1 MYLIFYKAK
10 YQRGRE
16 ETDVSCSSYYMLSRR
31 MLFIALID
39 SLLMLCIICFIKQI
53 QIPSSPM
60 KYSER
65 FCHCHR
71 PSSLLLS
78 PLSLCLSVRFHCVPL
93 PLFLIDTGKLNQ
105 FSYICLFSTFKLYF
119 KFFVFHQDFF
129 YVCIKP
135 LDITKPA
142 ACR

>member
-1 MYLIFYKAK
+1 
-10 YQRGRE
+10 
-16 ETDVSCSSYYMLSRR
+16 MLSRR

-39 SLLMLCIICFIKQI
+39 SLLMLCIIFFIKQI

-71 PSSLLLS
+71 LSSPSIV

-93 PLFLIDTGKLNQ
+93 PLSFLDTGKLNP

-119 KFFVFHQDFF
+119 KFSVFHQDFF
-129 YVCIKP
+129 YVGIKP